1 MNKFARTLAIDLG
14 ASSGRGIVFEFHSD
28 KYSQKI
34 VHRFPN
40 GAKER
45 NGRLYW
51 DISMLFE
58 NICEA
63 IRLADK
69 QCGKIDAVGIDTWGV
84 DVGFIG
90 KDGKI
95 LGDPFC
101 YSDPSNAKARRAYSE
116 YSRDLYSI
124 AGISDNDF
132 NTTYQLLARHNEGFD
147 FTQVERILFM
157 PQLIGYLLTGKAVTE
172 ATIASTSGFYSQK
185 DGFDQKFLDW
195 IGIEKTLFP
204 PTLKTGEKIGCIKDE
219 IKNKIGLTY
228 DIPVVATAG
237 HDTACAVHTLSAVE
251 ERPLYLSSGTWS
263 LFGTLEDEPI
273 VSDAAFEAGYT
284 NELAFDGRVR
294 FLRNIMGMWIIQECR
309 KQWAQEG
316 GELSYDEIVELAKS
330 AEDKGAFIDVNDSA
344 FAYPGNM
351 SDKVRDYVLQ
361 KQGIE
366 LQSVG

>member
-1 MNKFARTLAIDLG
+1 
-14 ASSGRGIVFEFHSD
+14 
-28 KYSQKI
+28 
-34 VHRFPN
+34 
-40 GAKER
+40 
-45 NGRLYW
+45 
-51 DISMLFE
+51 
-58 NICEA
+58 
-63 IRLADK
+63 
-69 QCGKIDAVGIDTWGV
+69 
-84 DVGFIG
+84 
-90 KDGKI
+90 
-95 LGDPFC
+95 
-101 YSDPSNAKARRAYSE
+101 
-116 YSRDLYSI
+116 
-124 AGISDNDF
+124 
-132 NTTYQLLARHNEGFD
+132 
-147 FTQVERILFM
+147 
-157 PQLIGYLLTGKAVTE
+157 QLIGYLLTGKAVTE

-185 DGFDQKFLDW
+185 NGFDQKFLDW

-204 PTLKTGEKIGCIKDE
+204 PTLKTGDKIGCIKDE

-309 KQWAQEG
+309 KQWAQDG
-316 GELSYDEIVELAKS
+316 GELSYDEIVDLAKS

-366 LQSVG
+366 LQSVGEIALCVYSSLAKAYKVAFDGLKKITGQKYSSLYVIGGGSNNAFLNSLIEKELGIKVVKGESEASALGNAMGCVGR